1 MLNYQPKLRQDSRL
15 AHISAHLHVAS
26 RSAMLLLIES
36 IGTPGCVSSPHWG
49 CKNLRGWPLGGFKRA
64 TWTGINCI
72 STSVPLDTS
81 VKYCVFTDLPTF
93 PVNFA
98 SPNSTKRSRLY
109 GNSTALQ
116 PVFSARSTLFPVAR
130 SFPPAK
136 IRSSCP
142 RLRANFSQQFGCW
155 MVNCSSEGSGVNI
168 LAGARVRQAAC
179 FAVPGCLGYCCAFYR
194 Y

>member
-1 MLNYQPKLRQDSRL
+1 MPTSQRICLMLCAVACSYSLDALEHQPVSPAPIGLQEPSRL
-15 AHISAHLHVAS
+15 AA
-26 RSAMLLLIES
+26 
-36 IGTPGCVSSPHWG
+36 GG
-49 CKNLRGWPLGGFKRA
+49 LRRA

-72 STSVPLDTS
+72 SRSVPLDTS
-81 VKYCVFTDLPTF
+81 VKYCEINDLTTF

-98 SPNSTKRSRLY
+98 SPNRQN
-109 GNSTALQ
+109 GADCTALQ
-116 PVFSARSTLFPVAR
+116 PVFSARCTLFPVVR